1 MKTVSERKD
10 KHNWWRYSFSLHF
23 WPHPAVGS
31 HQRRPSHD
39 THQSLRRS
47 ASGLRSRW
55 VDPEIPE
62 AYEIKVYEIDNV
74 QRMQKRAGAGKQVL
88 GLF

>member
-1 MKTVSERKD
+1 MSP
-10 KHNWWRYSFSLHF
+10 YFL
-23 WPHPAVGS
+23 PHPAVGT
-31 HQRRPSHD
+31 HQRRLSHD
-39 THQSLRRS
+39 TPVSLRRS

-55 VDPEIPE
+55 ADRGIPE

-88 GLF
+88 DLF

>member
-1 MKTVSERKD
+1 MQTVLERED
-10 KHNWWRYSFSLHF
+10 KENWLRYSLSLHF
-23 WPHPAVGS
+23 RPLPAVGS
-31 HQRRPSHD
+31 HQRRLSHD

-55 VDPEIPE
+55 GDPEIPE